1 MKVISPRIRE
11 LQKQSRAY
19 AQSLRRSTK
28 PSAGT
33 SRREFMATAAG
44 LGAAGLAFAAEG
56 GGPLPGSSYKR
67 TLFFNFSSANY
78 SGSTYHLMV
87 AGKKYLLREAASH
100 PALLGALQRNT
111 FLSSLPSSAITHVVE
126 GVSVPTNNIVLSY
139 VMNDAN
145 PSTGEYQIS
154 AWHLLIPH
162 TGYRSAFQQIRGGL
176 GAGEPLPLSAKRMKY
191 GLPPAATLRDLM
203 EEQELLDTV
212 DFASTLVTFHTE
224 LLSADPGSAA
234 NIQTNHVA
242 PASNTST
249 VVLGQALADPSI
261 GPATPQQTPGQDNP
275 NGWATLVPYTDDQG
289 KPMVGQSGANK
300 GLILYDTQWQPE
312 TIAPFV
318 SDAISA
324 SLLGAKN
331 DTSLGIDV
339 TPGRANIPDS
349 SLTGKIWCRNDGT
362 TSIAQDPAT
371 SAVSASASYTV
382 TNVTLNQNG
391 YTLSTPASSGSGA
404 VTLNFENSYLRWL
417 AVYAQFLDK
426 NGNAIPSSQLPD
438 FSRALPFDVGDSFVF
453 LGILTPEFTI
463 YGIPVLAS
471 TFSVTFN
478 FPAVASSANILASG
492 LGYGASNFPDTEQVG
507 TWLTSVFNLGLPAF
521 MIAIGVAT
529 EWPPI
534 VKAIVIPFITTSA
547 ALLVPLI
554 HANGAQAGAIAW
566 KSFVRILLNPSGA
579 LKAFLTAL
587 GTALADAEITSALED
602 AIPIVGAVLQAVAA
616 LSVLAE
622 ITETSCEV
630 VLSPKTYQYTL
641 IGQHDLTVTISP
653 QNNQFPAA
661 AASYQLTA
669 IFDRGAPFVAKPAFT
684 GGSGGMVSFTFHGVP
699 LGGNVTT
706 NVAFYSADGSLV
718 GHGSSAPV
726 ANDLNAAPSITITN
740 DLLPITSA
748 TQYQHK
754 QKTSLDAQGNHLW
767 ICAPAPGGTEAS
779 LVCENSPG
787 SLCSLRNITVSP
799 SNNIGYAWQSFS
811 NASCQSGGQG
821 SLDQV
826 ANVPNANG
834 SGGNAQSGYALT
846 RCALTPGA
854 KVVYDPSIGASSNF
868 YVDPTNNILR
878 QVSLNPPGFPVDN
891 NSAWGVFNATSSDL
905 LLHPGG
911 AVISI
916 NSQISKIET
925 VILPGAPVSD
935 SMAASTLLAN
945 LHCGQGKRAGLLN
958 TPVVAAVNA
967 QGTLIV
973 LEATNNR
980 LHALD
985 INGNPVQ
992 LFTNQPEAYFFYF
1005 SQTGGADTEYLDC
1018 AVEFSGLIYVLSR
1031 TFGGSSVYRLDIYA
1045 TDQRGTNPIST
1056 TMGFNVS
1063 KITVD
1068 YWRNVYSLNYEVL
1081 KLPNGSLPAVTEPS
1095 ISQWLPTAPPPC
1107 ESPAISARVSM
1118 PGRPLRRRDLWRS
1131 GAVGQNS

>member
-1 MKVISPRIRE
+1 MKVIDPRIKE

-19 AQSLRRSTK
+19 VQSLRRSTK
-28 PSAGT
+28 PPAGT
-33 SRREFMATAAG
+33 SRREFMAAAAG
-44 LGAAGLAFAAEG
+44 LGAASLAFGAEG

-67 TLFFNFSSANY
+67 TLFFNFSYANY

-111 FLSSLPSSAITHVVE
+111 FLSSLPPSAITHVVE
-126 GVSVPTNNIVLSY
+126 GVSVPINNIVLSY

-145 PSTGEYQIS
+145 PSTGEYQIP
-154 AWHLLIPH
+154 AWHLLIPN
-162 TGYRSAFQQIRGGL
+162 TGYRSAYQQIRGGL

-249 VVLGQALADPSI
+249 FVLSQALEDPSI

-275 NGWATLVPYTDDQG
+275 NGWATLVPYTDDQD

-331 DTSLGIDV
+331 DTSLGVDV

-362 TSIAQDPAT
+362 TSFAQTSQTQDVS
-371 SAVSASASYTV
+371 SAVSYTL

-391 YTLSTPASSGSGA
+391 YTASTPPSSTGE
-404 VTLNFENSYLRWL
+404 VTLNFQNSYLRWL
-417 AVYAQFLDK
+417 ALYAQFLDK
-426 NGNAIPSSQLPD
+426 NGNPIPSSQVPGFIKDL
-438 FSRALPFDVGDSFVF
+438 DVGDSFIF

-463 YGIPVLAS
+463 YGIPVAPSSYS
-471 TFSVTFN
+471 TIFN
-478 FPAVASSANILASG
+478 FPSNATSANILASG
-492 LGYGASNFPDTEQVG
+492 LGYGASNFPDTELVG
-507 TWLTSVFNLGLPAF
+507 TWLTSIFNLGLPAF

-529 EWPPI
+529 QWPPI
-534 VKAIVIPFITTSA
+534 VKTVCIPFITTA
-547 ALLVPLI
+547 ATLLVPLI
-554 HANGAQAGAIAW
+554 YANGKQAGTVAW
-566 KSFVRILLNPSGA
+566 RSFVRILLNPSGA
-579 LKAFLTAL
+579 LKAFLAAL
-587 GTALADAEITSALED
+587 GAALAEAEITSALLD
-602 AIPIVGAVLQAVAA
+602 AIPIVGAILQAVAA

-669 IFDRGAPFVAKPAFT
+669 IFDRGAPFVTNQAFT
-684 GGSGGMVSFTFHGVP
+684 GGSGGTVSFTFHGVP

-706 NVAFYSADGSLV
+706 NVAFYSSDGSLV
-718 GHGSSAPV
+718 GHGASAPV
-726 ANDLNAAPSITITN
+726 VNDLNAAPSIAITN

-787 SLCSLRNITVSP
+787 SLCSLRNITVSS

-811 NASCQSGGQG
+811 NASCQAGGQG

-826 ANVPNANG
+826 ANIPNANG

-846 RCALTPGA
+846 RCALTPGV

-868 YVDPTNNILR
+868 YVDPANNILR

-891 NSAWGVFNATSSDL
+891 NNAWGVFNATSSDL

-925 VILPGAPVSD
+925 VILPGAAVSD
-935 SMAASTLLAN
+935 SVAASTLLAN
-945 LHCGQGKRAGLLN
+945 LHCGQGKRAGLLS
-958 TPVVAAVNA
+958 TPVVATVNA
-967 QGTLIV
+967 QGTIIV
-973 LEATNNR
+973 LEAGNNR

-1005 SQTGGADTEYLDC
+1005 SQTGGANTEYLDC

-1045 TDQRGTNPIST
+1045 ADQHGTNPIST

-1081 KLPNGSLPAVTEPS
+1081 KLPNGSQPAVTEPS

-1107 ESPAISARVSM
+1107 ESPATSARATT
-1118 PGRPLRRRDLWRS
+1118 PGRPLRRRDLWTFS
-1131 GAVGQNS
+1131 A